1 MAAPGGRYFIQEKL
15 KDPASHMI
23 PASHNHALQISAKS
37 SFQHSFQSQAESG
50 MYSFIFS
57 TAKDFEPIVED
68 LVKRDFKPPYDCDEY
83 ARAHFPQAEKLLNV
97 ARKADAK
104 GEIEKA
110 SQYYLRASAIYRV
123 ARFPTLRSDAQRE
136 AWRLQKECCL
146 KGFSLR
152 PHPVLEINI
161 PHTHGLPIE
170 GDKIPIYYLVPTE
183 ASKQNRVLCLIFI
196 TGLDAYRTEAAIF
209 MDAFRKLGIA
219 TIAIEVPGTGDCPA
233 SRTDPKSPDRLEYGH
248 TVRAVI
254 TESGLR
260 THPGDLIGV
269 VSQGGGCHHMF
280 DQEWLN
286 DVNHLEYP
294 MDLAGALADK
304 FGYGN
309 DVEAFKLEASDK
321 FSLLK
326 DGTLD
331 KPNCARLLLVNGT
344 DDEVFPIDDLYLA
357 LQHGAAKEARFEAG
371 AMHMG
376 GTLSY
381 HTSIKW
387 LLDLFEKDADPAVVL
402 QTLSF
407 KSRY

>member
-1 MAAPGGRYFIQEKL
+1 
-15 KDPASHMI
+15 
-23 PASHNHALQISAKS
+23 
-37 SFQHSFQSQAESG
+37 
-50 MYSFIFS
+50 
-57 TAKDFEPIVED
+57 
-68 LVKRDFKPPYDCDEY
+68 
-83 ARAHFPQAEKLLNV
+83 V

-110 SQYYLRASAIYRV
+110 SEYYLRASAIYRV

-233 SRTDPKSPDRLEYGH
+233 SRTDPKSPDRLYSSLFNWIDQQDSLDIDRVGVWSYSTGGYYGIRIAH
-248 TVRAVI
+248 
-254 TESGLR
+254 

-326 DGTLD
+326 GKL
-331 KPNCARLLLVNGT
+331 
-344 DDEVFPIDDLYLA
+344 
-357 LQHGAAKEARFEAG
+357 
-371 AMHMG
+371 
-376 GTLSY
+376 
-381 HTSIKW
+381 
-387 LLDLFEKDADPAVVL
+387 
-402 QTLSF
+402 
-407 KSRY
+407 

>member
-1 MAAPGGRYFIQEKL
+1 VGNEVETACK
-15 KDPASHMI
+15 SHMI
-23 PASHNHALQISAKS
+23 PASHHHALQISAKS

-50 MYSFIFS
+50 MYPFMFS

-68 LVKRDFKPPYDCDEY
+68 LVKRDFKPPYDWDEY

-110 SQYYLRASAIYRV
+110 SEYYLRASAIYRV

-233 SRTDPKSPDRLEYGH
+233 SRTDPKSPDRLYSSLFNWIDQQDSLDIDRVGVWSYSTGGYYGIRIAH
-248 TVRAVI
+248 
-254 TESGLR
+254 

-326 DGTLD
+326 GKL
-331 KPNCARLLLVNGT
+331 
-344 DDEVFPIDDLYLA
+344 
-357 LQHGAAKEARFEAG
+357 
-371 AMHMG
+371 
-376 GTLSY
+376 
-381 HTSIKW
+381 
-387 LLDLFEKDADPAVVL
+387 
-402 QTLSF
+402 
-407 KSRY
+407 